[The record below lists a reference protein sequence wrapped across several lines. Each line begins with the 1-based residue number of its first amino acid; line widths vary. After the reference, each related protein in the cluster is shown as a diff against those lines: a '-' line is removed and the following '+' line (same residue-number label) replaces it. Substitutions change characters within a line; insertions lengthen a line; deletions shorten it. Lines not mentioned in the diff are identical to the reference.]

1 MSHVISRL
9 EYRDIDIVDDPQ
21 PDQISP
27 QTARDIIASA
37 SKYGCTRD
45 GEWFTYGRTSDKTL
59 RCGGWVGTLQV
70 GNKQIEVR
78 PKVEDEKGTD
88 TAVDLVELL
97 IKSGNVEAE
106 FREVANLASRLTTF
120 ELLALWYARK
130 ISKECNRGLSRAYM
144 EASDN
149 IQGKRGRIDFSK
161 QWQNKARKLRM
172 VSCIFDEHTEDN
184 QLNRILKAG
193 LRAALSSKLLAPECR
208 HAINNSLKLLDGI
221 ADVRVTPT
229 TALSFKPDRKDARF
243 KPLLR
248 LAANFIGDRHQ
259 DLRPEDGQKGSA
271 GLSSMWS
278 AWRLFE
284 SYVFREL
291 SGENSD
297 SKFKLPAGWK
307 IMNQV
312 SGRHMIRR
320 KKDGDKDKDE
330 FGYIL
335 KPDIVIYDPSGNE
348 AVICDTKWKYEK
360 YSSSEVDL
368 ADATSLKGKNGRYV
382 VKKAD
387 LYQMFAYSRYYAKKG
402 NQPSIALIYPT
413 QKPTTTAPKGS
424 GPLSALTIID
434 TLYFNLGEDRE
445 NQTRIDIYEFPVP
458 VSISP
463 TVASN
468 AEQG

>member
-9 EYRDIDIVDDPQ
+9 EYWDIDIVENPE
-21 PDQISP
+21 PEQISP

-37 SKYGCTRD
+37 SKFGCTRD
-45 GEWFTYGRTSDKTL
+45 GEWFTYARTSDKRL
-59 RCGGWVGTLQV
+59 RCGGWVGTLQI

-97 IKSGNVEAE
+97 IKSGNIEAE
-106 FREVANLASRLTTF
+106 FREVANLANRLTTF
-120 ELLALWYARK
+120 ELVALWYARK
-130 ISKECNRGLSRAYM
+130 MSKECNRGLSRAYM
-144 EASDN
+144 EVSDN
-149 IQGKRGRIDFSK
+149 VQGKRGRIDFSK

-193 LRAALSSKLLAPECR
+193 LRAALSCKSSAPECR

-221 ADVRVTPT
+221 ADVRITAA

-248 LAANFIGDRHQ
+248 LAANFIAHRHQ
-259 DLRPEDGQKGSA
+259 DLRPDKGEKGSA
-271 GLSSMWS
+271 GLSLMWS

-284 SYVFREL
+284 SYVYREL
-291 SGENSD
+291 SGENSG
-297 SKFKLPAGWK
+297 SQFKLPDGWK
-307 IMNQV
+307 IKNQV
-312 SGRHMIRR
+312 GGRYMTRR
-320 KKDGDKDKDE
+320 KKDGEKDKDE

-335 KPDIVIYDPSGNE
+335 KPDIVIYDPKGNE

-360 YSSSEVDL
+360 YSSEADIV
-368 ADATSLKGKNGRYV
+368 DATKIKGKNGRYV
-382 VKKAD
+382 IKKAD
-387 LYQMFAYSRYYAKKG
+387 LYQMFAYSRYYAKNG

-413 QKPTTTAPKGS
+413 QKPTTAAPKGS
-424 GPLSALTIID
+424 GPLAALTLID
-434 TLYFNLGEDRE
+434 TLYFNLNEDGK
-445 NQTRIDIYEFPVP
+445 NQTRIDVYEFPVP
-458 VSISP
+458 IS
-463 TVASN
+463 TCLTTETNV
-468 AEQG
+468 E